1 MAEADTPPRIL
12 TCGVDDVVSRSLAAG
27 IGDSSVDL
35 QTASDRDDC
44 LGRLGRELFDLVLVD
59 LSTERAAGL
68 QLLEQIQQRFPET
81 QVIAVSS
88 TADDDNTAE
97 TALSLG
103 AYDFI
108 SEPADLSRL
117 ARVVSR
123 ALERAQLGR
132 ANRDL
137 RHPLGQRSDD
147 STTFRR
153 IVRLSPAME
162 AVTRTVKQVA
172 LTDVPVLLRGETGVG
187 KELTARTIHERSKR
201 SGGPFVAVNCGG
213 FTEDLFSS
221 ELFGHARGAFTG
233 AHADRPGRF
242 ALAESGTLFL
252 DEIGEVPLKNQV
264 ELLRALESREYQP
277 LGDTEVHQA
286 DVRIIAATNR
296 DLEASVRQGTFRDD
310 LYYRLNVVPIN
321 VPPLRDRQSDIPVL
335 IETFLEE
342 ACRAYD
348 QPRKRVDA
356 ETMERLISH
365 PWPGNVRELRNLI
378 QRLVVTT
385 AGPSILPRHLDDVL
399 DNNSSA
405 DVERR
410 FDVAVGSSI
419 EDVEAELIRQTL
431 HRITSNR
438 RDAASILGISVRS
451 LQYKLKKYKI
461 N

>member
-1 MAEADTPPRIL
+1 MAEADTPPHIL
-12 TCGVDDVVSRSLAAG
+12 TCDVDDVVSRSLAAG

-35 QTASDRDDC
+35 QTASGRDDC
-44 LGRLGRELFDLVLVD
+44 LDRLGRELFDLVLVD
-59 LSTERAAGL
+59 LSSERAAGL

-137 RHPLGQRSDD
+137 RHQLGQRSDD

-221 ELFGHARGAFTG
+221 ELFGHAKGAFTG

-310 LYYRLNVVPIN
+310 LYYRLNVVPMN

-348 QPRKRVDA
+348 QPLKRVDA

-385 AGPSILPRHLDDVL
+385 AGPSILPRHLDDVW